1 MLYEIMKRINN
12 FFIVDSF
19 KGTWTIE
26 EGRIALPF
34 VQKNQYFRVY
44 GSVFNDG
51 VYKYTDELTL
61 SDETFNG
68 VISTMAVPKDFLALV
83 DEIQAY
89 QSKYSEQQLTPFT
102 SENFADYSYTK
113 ATNSKGEAVTWYDA
127 FRNRLNCY
135 RRL

>member
-34 VQKNQYFRVY
+34 VQKNQYFRIY

-51 VYKYTDELTL
+51 VYKYTDELAL

-68 VISTMAVPKDFLALV
+68 IISTMAVPKDFLALV

-113 ATNSKGEAVTWYDA
+113 ATNSKGETVTWYYA
-127 FRNRLNCY
+127 FRSRLNCY

>member
-12 FFIVDSF
+12 FFIVKSF

-34 VQKNQYFRVY
+34 VQKNQYFRIH

-51 VYKYTDELTL
+51 IYKYTDDLALT
-61 SDETFNG
+61 DETFDG
-68 VISTMAVPKDFLALV
+68 VISPMAVPKDFLALV
-83 DEIQAY
+83 DEIQDY
-89 QSKYSEQQLTPFT
+89 QSKYSEQSLTPFT

-127 FRNRLNCY
+127 FKSKLNVY